1 MKTHQVSRVATPPP
15 NSQECFVNF
24 LWGSEEDYRLL
35 GIHSWVP
42 AISSMAAGRT
52 NEKEAEA
59 GECV

>member
-1 MKTHQVSRVATPPP
+1 MNTHQVSHVAPD
-15 NSQECFVNF
+15 SQECLVNF
-24 LWGSEEDYRLL
+24 LWGNEEDYRLL